1 MGDVSDTRKQILQN
15 TLEEK
20 LKIFFKLIS
29 QERYEEAQEKA
40 FQYANDRYDV
50 GLTNAFDFNQAKVR
64 YENAQREVLRAK
76 YDYIFKLKVV
86 ELYFGVPVRDLKF

>member
-40 FQYANDRYDV
+40 FEE
-50 GLTNAFDFNQAKVR
+50 LDFEECTEDQCIMKI
-64 YENAQREVLRAK
+64 Q
-76 YDYIFKLKVV
+76 
-86 ELYFGVPVRDLKF
+86 